1 MKEEAT
7 TLTVDGRVY
16 RSEDIPENA
25 LNIIA
30 RTRATDAQIQH
41 YRGTLLALGDA
52 YNAQIN
58 ALREALKGIKYE
70 EVKEEEAPA

>member
-1 MKEEAT
+1 MTEEPT

-16 RSEDIPENA
+16 RSEDIPEQA

-41 YRGTLLALGDA
+41 YRGTLIALGDA

-58 ALREALKGIKYE
+58 ALREALEGIEYE
-70 EVKEEEAPA
+70 EVKEEVAPS